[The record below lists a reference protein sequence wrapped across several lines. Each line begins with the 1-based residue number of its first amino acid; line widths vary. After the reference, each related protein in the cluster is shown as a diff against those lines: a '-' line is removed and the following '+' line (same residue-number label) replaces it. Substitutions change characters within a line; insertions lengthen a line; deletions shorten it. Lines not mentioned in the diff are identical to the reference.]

1 MTTAIVFIA
10 IIFMMWYTE
19 KVKSDTINKIESKFE
34 RKIKYRDYCGV
45 IYFNSD
51 RNKFCCEFA
60 GTEELLPDIITGEKF
75 LSFKKASETDYFKIE
90 SDTESGA
97 LEQFCSHVDF
107 ILDDHQSFLN
117 DDDMLLEFAEKNN
130 ISIEEAKTIRYME
143 LYSLELT
150 KNSERRENTK
160 FRYDLHF
167 PFHRS
172 DKHRKSSKERQ

>member
-1 MTTAIVFIA
+1 MTKAFVVAIVVVA
-10 IIFMMWYTE
+10 IIFMIWYTE
-19 KVKSDTINKIESKFE
+19 KIKSDTIKRIESRFE

-45 IYFNSD
+45 LYFNLT
-51 RNKFCCEFA
+51 RNKFYCRFA
-60 GTEELLPDIITGEKF
+60 GIEELLPDIITGEKCLF
-75 LSFKKASETDYFKIE
+75 FNKASETDYFEIE

-97 LEQFCSHVDF
+97 LEQFCTHVDF
-107 ILDDHQSFLN
+107 ILDDHLSYLN

-143 LYSLELT
+143 LYSLEFT

-167 PFHRS
+167 SFHRS
-172 DKHRKSSKERQ
+172 EPHR